1 MIFCEW
7 LKNWPI
13 YCLGYCGFEDVM
25 VGGIGGCELIVA
37 SEEDRVLLIITENT
51 SLIKKIIHL

>member
-1 MIFCEW
+1 
-7 LKNWPI
+7 
-13 YCLGYCGFEDVM
+13 M